1 MSEQAI
7 RAELLGKPLD
17 GRFRNGRTWTV
28 ILSQDG
34 SVEQFTKSE
43 RPMRGRWFF
52 RGSVLCSVPEAVH
65 RPPYI
70 VSCWTITKTSTNCY
84 EYFPVDA
91 WGEEPLE
98 QESRD
103 LIWYGLGWRQ
113 GEASTCGEQPT
124 ARGPATLTR
133 SHQTIGRAPS

>member
-1 MSEQAI
+1 MDEQAI

-17 GRFRNGRTWTV
+17 GHFRNGRTWTV
-28 ILSQDG
+28 ILSENG
-34 SVEQFTKSE
+34 RVEQVE
-43 RPMRGRWFF
+43 RLGQKMLGHWFF

-84 EYFPVDA
+84 EYFRVDA

-98 QESRD
+98 EESRD
-103 LIWYGLGWRQ
+103 SIWYGMGWRQ
-113 GEASTCGEQPT
+113 GEASTCGDRPT
-124 ARGPATLTR
+124 A
-133 SHQTIGRAPS
+133 